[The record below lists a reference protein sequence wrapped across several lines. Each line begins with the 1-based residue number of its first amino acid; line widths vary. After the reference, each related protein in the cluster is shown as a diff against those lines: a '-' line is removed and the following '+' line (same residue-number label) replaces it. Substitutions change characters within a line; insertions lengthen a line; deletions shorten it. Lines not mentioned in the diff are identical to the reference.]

1 MANLWINYFRHESWW
16 WICNYSTL
24 LWVSKLAIVL
34 IWNIQ
39 SPHEDR
45 QVNLSRI
52 VLWKLQNHKIESS
65 GHNACSA
72 FHMDVRE
79 RSIYDNCR
87 FDIGRSRASRL
98 ITKVSIPGV
107 RYLHIA
113 VPTITRS
120 YATRNARVKNGRVC
134 LSLVSKMALK
144 KWNTHF
150 RFEYS
155 FRKNRAT
162 FSDVPL
168 LQEIFRC
175 NDPKSR
181 VQFTFQPDFQNT
193 FCKW

>member
-1 MANLWINYFRHESWW
+1 MKISEL
-16 WICNYSTL
+16 
-24 LWVSKLAIVL
+24 
-34 IWNIQ
+34 
-39 SPHEDR
+39 
-45 QVNLSRI
+45 I
-52 VLWKLQNHKIESS
+52 VLWKLQNHIESS

-72 FHMDVRE
+72 LLDRRDVRE

-87 FDIGRSRASRL
+87 FDIGPSRARRL

-113 VPTITRS
+113 VPTITLP
-120 YATRNARVKNGRVC
+120 YATRNPRVKNGRVC

-144 KWNTHF
+144 KWNMHF

-155 FRKNRAT
+155 FRKNRPT

-181 VQFTFQPDFQNT
+181 FPFTFQPDFQNT
-193 FCKW
+193 FCK